1 MTGSLGRVTGRESGR
16 VGGVGTVQENEGFGS
31 HPAVTT
37 KPSFSLHASRVTRL
51 KGGCAPKIPEIYKV
65 VWLKPGGKAKG
76 EI

>member
-1 MTGSLGRVTGRESGR
+1 MCAGWCVMTGSLGRVTGRESGR

-51 KGGCAPKIPEIYKV
+51 KGGCAPK
-65 VWLKPGGKAKG
+65 KAS
-76 EI
+76 EQNTAP

>member
-51 KGGCAPKIPEIYKV
+51 KGGCAPIN
-65 VWLKPGGKAKG
+65 GNQGKAFLG
-76 EI
+76 IDRTSNYNT